1 MIESVQQIL
10 ENVKEIKSEQE
21 TLKLIS
27 HFVKSIHE
35 IKMNLS
41 KNIEEISKYKN
52 ISSEVSIYEN
62 EKQYQLMLMK
72 LNYLNEKLK
81 F

>member
-1 MIESVQQIL
+1 M
-10 ENVKEIKSEQE
+10 
-21 TLKLIS
+21 KLVT
-27 HFVKSIHE
+27 HFVKSIRE
-35 IKMNLS
+35 IQIHLS

-52 ISSEVSIYEN
+52 VSSEVSIYEN
-62 EKQYQLMLMK
+62 EKQYQFMLMK